1 MTVLFDTSFLL
12 ALSLESD
19 KYHRQAI
26 EAMQAV
32 RTGRVV
38 AAPLIT
44 ELFYMLASR
53 IDYQTAVR
61 VFSTLQTVAFQIEPL
76 TAVDMVRMSE
86 IMVQYADNQ
95 FDYVDVALMAL
106 SERLNILDV
115 FTFDRRDFSVFRPT
129 HTPALNLLP

>member
-1 MTVLFDTSFLL
+1 
-12 ALSLESD
+12 
-19 KYHRQAI
+19 
-26 EAMQAV
+26 
-32 RTGRVV
+32 
-38 AAPLIT
+38 
-44 ELFYMLASR
+44 MLASR